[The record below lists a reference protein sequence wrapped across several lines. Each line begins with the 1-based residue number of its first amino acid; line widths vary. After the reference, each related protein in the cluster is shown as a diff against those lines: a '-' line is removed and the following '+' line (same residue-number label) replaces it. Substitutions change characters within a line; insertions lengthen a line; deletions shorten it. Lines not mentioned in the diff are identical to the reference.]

1 MIHIISQ
8 SAIISAY
15 FSFRNQLKNKAVYK
29 YLNPLMHIIAFC
41 YIIAYLYELVL
52 MKLAWQQIIIY
63 LITVLFYIFNKK
75 IFPENEWILTAKRS
89 DYSLPFIYLYYR
101 WASLLLSITSMIFF
115 SQSLFFGIRMR
126 ILPLV

>member
-8 SAIISAY
+8 SAIIFAY

-29 YLNPLMHIIAFC
+29 YLNPLMHMIAFC

-75 IFPENEWILTAKRS
+75 IFPENE
-89 DYSLPFIYLYYR
+89 
-101 WASLLLSITSMIFF
+101 
-115 SQSLFFGIRMR
+115 
-126 ILPLV
+126 